1 MSRKFVTKLV
11 RRIFIQY
18 SSLHASGFWPL
29 ATGHWLLASLRRA
42 QPSRSEKQ
50 EARGPTRY

>member
-29 ATGHWLLASLRRA
+29 ATGHWLLA
-42 QPSRSEKQ
+42 RSEKQ